1 MNTERLFELIEAF
14 QARVRMAIEL
24 FREHRGISDPLD
36 WRQHGLPRVGF
47 ITDDKRF
54 AYAFHGIGCRA
65 ETPEGEI
72 DWDFG
77 ESGRADGVDLWRLQ
91 RFVDASPREF
101 PEFERGELLADL
113 FEAAIRGGL
122 LRKDPSEQAGH
133 LYYRPA
139 A

>member
-1 MNTERLFELIEAF
+1 MSTERLFQLIEAF
-14 QARVRMAIEL
+14 QARVRLAIEL
-24 FREHRGISDPLD
+24 FREHRGISDLLD
-36 WRQHGLPRVGF
+36 WRQHGLPRTGF
-47 ITDDKRF
+47 ITYDKRF
-54 AYAFHGIGCRA
+54 AYAFHGIGCRV

-77 ESGRADGVDLWRLQ
+77 PNGRADGVDLWRLQ
-91 RFVDASPREF
+91 GFIDASPGEF
-101 PEFERGELLADL
+101 PEFEGNEILAEL
-113 FEAAIRGGL
+113 FGTAIRDGL